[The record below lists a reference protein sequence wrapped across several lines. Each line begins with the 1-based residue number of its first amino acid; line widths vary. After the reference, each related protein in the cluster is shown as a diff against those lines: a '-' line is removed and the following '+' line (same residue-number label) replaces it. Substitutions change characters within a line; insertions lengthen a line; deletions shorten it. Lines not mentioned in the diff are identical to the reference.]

1 NLPVT
6 SVRDIDVHGND
17 LVIATHGRAFWILDD
32 VTPLRQAGADV
43 AAAGA
48 WLFAPATAVRLRP
61 AGFTGTPLPRDEPMA
76 ADPPEGAYVDY
87 VLREASAT
95 PVELKI
101 LDADGALV
109 RRYTSAEKP
118 PEADLAKIRVAPEW
132 TRTPVALS
140 TAPGMHRFVWPIRYA
155 APTTLGE

>member
-1 NLPVT
+1 
-6 SVRDIDVHGND
+6 
-17 LVIATHGRAFWILDD
+17 
-32 VTPLRQAGADV
+32 
-43 AAAGA
+43 
-48 WLFAPATAVRLRP
+48 
-61 AGFTGTPLPRDEPMA
+61 
-76 ADPPEGAYVDY
+76 PEGAYVDY
-87 VLREASAT
+87 VLKEASAT

-118 PEADLAKIRVAPEW
+118 LEADLAKIRVAPEW

-155 APTTLGE
+155 APTTLGEGNPYADGVWAPPGRYTLELTAGGRKLSQPLTVDPDPRLALLPEAYARQLALARKVEALRERVAAAVAEADKLHR